1 MSEEKLCDACQKLL
15 SGDRN
20 RNVRLDHDETHHV
33 DAESFRKALQ
43 LPCYLCCFIWAKPSQ
58 ATISDVDVP
67 DGTKYNLGGFANES
81 SIIHLQL
88 QIHSEG
94 AYPLRLQRWE
104 RTSNYGLPMLLSPDG
119 LLTIADVATKFQ
131 FPSLLSENTGS
142 ASALDFL
149 ISKYDNCIATHGD
162 CVLQQTSPASY
173 PSRLL
178 DVGCL
183 GDTHVSLRHTHQLIT
198 EGPYFCL
205 SHCTYPLIRYK
216 DDEMHSLSPYFKAG
230 GNHNHSLSLE
240 RR

>member
-1 MSEEKLCDACQKLL
+1 MSEEKLCDVCQKLL

-119 LLTIADVATKFQ
+119 LLTVSRLMETVYCSRHRQPRTHLDFSTLGAWAIRTCLYVTHTSLLPRDLISACRIVRTPSYATKMM
-131 FPSLLSENTGS
+131 
-142 ASALDFL
+142 
-149 ISKYDNCIATHGD
+149 KCI
-162 CVLQQTSPASY
+162 
-173 PSRLL
+173 R
-178 DVGCL
+178 
-183 GDTHVSLRHTHQLIT
+183 
-198 EGPYFCL
+198 
-205 SHCTYPLIRYK
+205 
-216 DDEMHSLSPYFKAG
+216 
-230 GNHNHSLSLE
+230 
-240 RR
+240 